1 MKGKKILPV
10 RHRKKCY
17 EPGYSK
23 PVVLKSYSV
32 DQTQLVWSHPR
43 VSDSAGLRCFPRIS
57 ISDNFP
63 SYACVDGQGTYFVNH
78 KFSW

>member
-23 PVVLKSYSV
+23 PVALKSYSV

-63 SYACVDGQGTYFVNH
+63 SHACVDGQGTYFVNY